1 VNTTVLF
8 VGVVVFAFVAGRVLE
23 RFTAKAFALAGV
35 EYLILGVV
43 LGPVLGVLG
52 RDVMQALDLFVST
65 VLGVLGFL
73 VGLEIRQIRATTE
86 SLLAGLGAA
95 AAVVLGLAA
104 AVTGLYQG
112 LGPEPAYETT
122 PILSATLG
130 TSGNGE
136 WLLWITPEA
145 LWIGLTVGAAAGTCS
160 TVMVDAAL
168 RRFGVSPE
176 RAAVLR
182 TMTAAAQVLAVF
194 AFGLAMAGSRATTT
208 TGAMSLTIVE
218 WTAIGIVSGAFTGLL
233 FSIFLG
239 HEDDTMRLSV
249 ATVGVIVLAAGVG
262 AALGVTPLFANLF
275 AGLTL
280 ALTSTHAARLEDALR
295 PLRFPTTVLVLLLA
309 GATWVPV
316 EGWYWVLVPSYVLL
330 RSLARLVFSRAAVST
345 FMGDHAMAQ
354 GIGRALLGQGVLAS
368 AISLAFAQRF
378 PELAAPVTSTI
389 LGGVLLN
396 DLFAQRSL
404 RRYLADAG
412 EIKAVVPVAVPERSE
427 EADPQAAAV
436 PVHVED
442 GAPATTGP
450 MLGEDQAVPLEVA
463 AVPVPLAEAL
473 TVQLEAAVPV
483 QLEAA
488 VPVPL
493 AEALTVQLEAAVPV
507 SLPDALTVPLDVAAV
522 PVSLPEALT
531 VRLEAATPV
540 PLADTLA
547 RRLEAVTPVP
557 LPNAR
562 LEAITPVPLPNARP
576 GTATPVPL
584 PDALTAPLD
593 VAAVP
598 VAIPE
603 APTVP
608 LEGAVASDAPPEPGS
623 PAEPAAKERA

>member
-1 VNTTVLF
+1 MSTTVLF
-8 VGVVVFAFVAGRVLE
+8 VGVVAFAFVAGRVLE

-35 EYLILGVV
+35 EYLLLGVL
-43 LGPVLGVLG
+43 LGPGLGVLG

-95 AAVVLGLAA
+95 AAVVLGVGA

-112 LGPEPAYETT
+112 LAPQPAWETEA
-122 PILSATLG
+122 IVSAELT
-130 TSGNGE
+130 TSGNAT

-168 RRFGVSPE
+168 RRFDVSSE
-176 RAAVLR
+176 RAAILR

-194 AFGLAMAGSRATTT
+194 AFGLAMAGSRATATA
-208 TGAMSLTIVE
+208 GAVSLTIVE
-218 WTAIGIVSGAFTGLL
+218 WTAIAILSGAFTGLL

-239 HEDDTMRLSV
+239 REDDTMRLSV

-295 PLRFPTTVLVLLLA
+295 PLRFPTTVLVLLMA

-316 EGWYWVLVPSYVLL
+316 AGWYWALVPSYVLL
-330 RSLARLVFSRAAVST
+330 RALARLLFSRGAVST
-345 FMGDHAMAQ
+345 FMGDHAMAR

-389 LGGVLLN
+389 LGGVLLT

-412 EIKAVVPVAVPERSE
+412 EIRAFAPVAAPERSE
-427 EADPQAAAV
+427 EVDGEDEGGPAATPSVLAEEQAVRLEATAV
-436 PVHVED
+436 PVHL
-442 GAPATTGP
+442 P
-450 MLGEDQAVPLEVA
+450 
-463 AVPVPLAEAL
+463 EAL
-473 TVQLEAAVPV
+473 TVRLEGAAPVSLPEVPT
-483 QLEAA
+483 
-488 VPVPL
+488 VPL
-493 AEALTVQLEAAVPV
+493 HVAAAPTP
-507 SLPDALTVPLDVAAV
+507 LPDALTVPLDVAAPTPV
-522 PVSLPEALT
+522 SEAPTVRLEGAAPVSLPEALAM
-531 VRLEAATPV
+531 RLEAT
-540 PLADTLA
+540 
-547 RRLEAVTPVP
+547 TPVP
-557 LPNAR
+557 LPG
-562 LEAITPVPLPNARP
+562 TPTVRP
-576 GTATPVPL
+576 GTGTPVPL
-584 PDALTAPLD
+584 PDAVTVPLHVADAPTPIVPLE
-593 VAAVP
+593 AAVP
-598 VAIPE
+598 VPVPE
-603 APTVP
+603 ALTVP
-608 LEGAVASDAPPEPGS
+608 LEGALASDVPPEPGS
-623 PAEPAAKERA
+623 PAGPATKERA